1 MVCFRG
7 AAYVNGLVVSRHANA
22 QDTQAGLANQL
33 SDDELLE
40 PILQTCLP
48 RSMVG
53 APPKFED
60 VDFGLQALPGDE
72 LHDTLTRF
80 REAGPVVETR
90 FMNTPAF
97 AVTRYD
103 ALVRA
108 FRDGER
114 FPPERIYQLMFEPIV
129 GPTFQ
134 TLTGRD
140 HVIRRR
146 LATPALR
153 ADAVRTQDETSIIA
167 LANELIDEFPSDAEV
182 DFAERFTRLF
192 PFIIMSRL
200 LGVPRDAEH
209 EFYRWAQALLRF
221 AEDHARAVSANAE
234 LTAYL
239 APIVAARRQHPR
251 NDIISDL
258 VQAEVDGK
266 RFTDAEVL
274 SHIRL
279 IFSAGAGTTHDAIG
293 NLMFHLLSRPEL
305 WQMVKRDPRTRPGAV
320 EEVLRLE
327 PPVPVLPRTSA
338 SVPIEFEG
346 VLISPNS
353 FMLFAIASAN
363 RDASAFE
370 APQTFK
376 IDRPP
381 KPILTTFGLGPRM
394 CPGMHLARKQLSLV
408 LDVVLERL
416 PNLTLLDQVAAQP
429 SGAVMRGPPTFS
441 VATG

>member
-1 MVCFRG
+1 M
-7 AAYVNGLVVSRHANA
+7 A
-22 QDTQAGLANQL
+22 
-33 SDDELLE
+33 
-40 PILQTCLP
+40 
-48 RSMVG
+48 G
-53 APPKFED
+53 APPKFDD
-60 VDFGLQALPGDE
+60 VDFGLHALPGDE
-72 LHDTLTRF
+72 LHDTLTLF

-90 FMNTPAF
+90 FMNMPAF
-97 AVTRYD
+97 AITRYD
-103 ALVRA
+103 SLVRA

-153 ADAVRTQDETSIIA
+153 ADAVRKQDETEIVA
-167 LANELIDEFPSDAEV
+167 LANELIDEFPAEAEV
-182 DFAERFTRLF
+182 DFAEHFTHLF
-192 PFIIMSRL
+192 PFIIISRL
-200 LGVPRDAEH
+200 LGVPRDAER

-239 APIVAARRQHPR
+239 EPIVAARRQHPR

-266 RFTDAEVL
+266 RFTDQEVL

-305 WQMVKRDPRTRPGAV
+305 WKMVKRDPTTRPGAV
-320 EEVLRLE
+320 EEILRLE

-346 VLISPNS
+346 AVIPPSS
-353 FMLFAIASAN
+353 FVLFAIASAN
-363 RDASAFE
+363 RDASTFD
-370 APQTFK
+370 APETFK
-376 IDRPP
+376 TDRPA
-381 KPILTTFGLGPRM
+381 KPIFTTFGLGPRM

-408 LDVVLERL
+408 LDVVLQRL
-416 PNLTLLDQVAAQP
+416 PNLTLLDPEAAQP
-429 SGAVMRGPPTFS
+429 SGAVMRGPLTFP